1 MCCWMH
7 LCVSACTGVNG
18 IAEIKAHEFFEG
30 MDWDVRL
37 LTPHWLLNYFFVVEL
52 MSSVLLTHRLHLHTQ
67 LLYARGIVPPFT
79 PSISSEDDS
88 HYFDAEYSK
97 LPALGLC
104 SLVLIYHCPIAS
116 LSFFFVKVTQDWK
129 NLCYSFISSFAQTH
143 LQPLPVLKQVK
154 CLLGLAGWRLLWW
167 CGGVMNDVMWW
178 RDICLHFA
186 GVHGKEPQG

>member
-1 MCCWMH
+1 M
-7 LCVSACTGVNG
+7 V
-18 IAEIKAHEFFEG
+18 
-30 MDWDVRL
+30 L
-37 LTPHWLLNYFFVVEL
+37 LRSRL
-52 MSSVLLTHRLHLHTQ
+52 MSSSKEWTGTYDYSHNLIIELILLALSTHWLYPHTLTQ
-67 LLYARGIVPPFT
+67 LLYARGIAPPFT

-154 CLLGLAGWRLLWW
+154 CLLGLAGWRLL
-167 CGGVMNDVMWW
+167 
-178 RDICLHFA
+178 
-186 GVHGKEPQG
+186 